1 MSELIAH
8 GADMHAV
15 SSKYTILDLAAMN
28 GKWMLAEKLI
38 GLGATFS
45 SNFAKRT
52 TLHSSSST
60 LDTTDLP
67 YLHSLL
73 TQSSVRANSRQ
84 RWPLLHT
91 VAKSG
96 NIEVAKRILDAKG
109 ADIDSMDRHMVR
121 LLSPVVAG

>member
-1 MSELIAH
+1 MNKNSSEEQLWTVMSELIAH

-52 TLHSSSST
+52 TLLSSPYT
-60 LDTTDLP
+60 LDTIDLP

-73 TQSSVRANSRQ
+73 HTISSTRQQSAAMAAASHRGEERQ
-84 RWPLLHT
+84 HRGRQAHP
-91 VAKSG
+91 G
-96 NIEVAKRILDAKG
+96 GQGR
-109 ADIDSMDRHMVR
+109 
-121 LLSPVVAG
+121 